1 MVGRVCTEAAQRK
14 RAEPRGT
21 WEEEEEEEERGRK
34 RDSRQSTVEIRM
46 EREDWRSGENAGL
59 GVRVA
64 EREMRRVAR
73 VARTGW
79 KSG

>member
-1 MVGRVCTEAAQRK
+1 
-14 RAEPRGT
+14 
-21 WEEEEEEEERGRK
+21 
-34 RDSRQSTVEIRM
+34 M